1 MLLVRGRGHSKY
13 MGVSLFLV
21 ARYPRWMSM
30 AAGHRVRWI
39 AIWLLIVGW
48 FVALAVNVG
57 GNGAHLLLL
66 AAIALLVYEL
76 LIPEETPS

>member
-1 MLLVRGRGHSKY
+1 MLRQ
-13 MGVSLFLV
+13 
-21 ARYPRWMSM
+21 MSM

-39 AIWLLIVGW
+39 LIWLLIAGW
-48 FVALAVNVG
+48 FVALAANVG

>member
-1 MLLVRGRGHSKY
+1 
-13 MGVSLFLV
+13 
-21 ARYPRWMSM
+21 MSM

-39 AIWLLIVGW
+39 LVWTLIAAW
-48 FVALAVNVG
+48 FVALALNLG

-76 LIPEETPS
+76 LIPEQPPS